1 MISLNV
7 LFIVAFYMYSLLI
20 FIFVLGMDD
29 GFLYSCDMC
38 NFKTIRKDIYML
50 HIVKHKEETIQNYGI
65 CEPLVPLDEVSYDT
79 LVTYLYLLKG
89 LEEIIYQF
97 IVLIL

>member
-1 MISLNV
+1 
-7 LFIVAFYMYSLLI
+7 
-20 FIFVLGMDD
+20 MDD

-65 CEPLVPLDEVSYDT
+65 CEPLVPLDEVSYDKT
-79 LVTYLYLLKG
+79 DMMYLWTGIRRNNYDK
-89 LEEIIYQF
+89 YDF
-97 IVLIL
+97 IVLFNSIK